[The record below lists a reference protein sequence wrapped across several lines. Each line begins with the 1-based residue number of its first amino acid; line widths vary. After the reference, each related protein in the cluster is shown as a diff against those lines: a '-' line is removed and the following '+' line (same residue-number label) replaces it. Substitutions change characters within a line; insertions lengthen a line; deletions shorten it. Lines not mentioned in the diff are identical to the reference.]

1 MHNNFVTTRGRER
14 SSKMGEHGMRRAFT
28 ADVPYHVPYLI
39 SNYWVRK
46 YGWENFHP
54 ALAQLFS
61 PALHKSRLADFA
73 ILFCVPGID
82 EAVGSS
88 STTAQQLPLWPMD
101 ACATFGRATPH

>member
-1 MHNNFVTTRGRER
+1 
-14 SSKMGEHGMRRAFT
+14 MGEHGMRRAFT

-54 ALAQLFS
+54 ALAQPFS
-61 PALHKSRLADFA
+61 LALHKSRLADFA

-88 STTAQQLPLWPMD
+88 STTAQQLPH
-101 ACATFGRATPH
+101 CTGRWMHVPLSGGQPPTSYITHSLTP

>member
-1 MHNNFVTTRGRER
+1 
-14 SSKMGEHGMRRAFT
+14 MGEHGMRRAFT

-61 PALHKSRLADFA
+61 PALHKSRSEALIPLTGMKGRTDGLTDGLASKHMPSYQQKHRIK
-73 ILFCVPGID
+73 ILKHL
-82 EAVGSS
+82 S
-88 STTAQQLPLWPMD
+88 
-101 ACATFGRATPH
+101 ATFTF